1 MISGPDDFALSLP
14 KSTGRGYAE
23 AVPDDVGGR
32 PFPDGW
38 EPDDDRGGADE
49 DFASVVFDEDFV
61 RAAEFHEPTAVE
73 RLLAAAEARAEAE
86 AARARAGGGPG
97 DDEFF
102 DDGYGPGGGYG
113 RGSPYG
119 DPMDPDGPGDYDN
132 GPYGRHGGA
141 LRPYRGGA
149 RWHRPVAWL
158 LALLMGIG
166 MVALAFSAVYR
177 GASASRQDQVPP
189 PASTGVDSTPEQ
201 KAVESWTGDGPLP
214 GHPGG
219 PSGSTDHSRPAV
231 SAVPRTP

>member
-1 MISGPDDFALSLP
+1 M
-14 KSTGRGYAE
+14 
-23 AVPDDVGGR
+23 PDDVGGR

-61 RAAEFHEPTAVE
+61 RAAEFHEATAVE
-73 RLLAAAEARAEAE
+73 RLLAAAQARAE
-86 AARARAGGGPG
+86 AARARAGGGPA
-97 DDEFF
+97 DDELY
-102 DDGYGPGGGYG
+102 DDGYGPGGAYG

-119 DPMDPDGPGDYDN
+119 DSLDHDGLDDYDN
-132 GPYGRHGGA
+132 GPYGPHGGS
-141 LRPYRGGA
+141 LRPYRGAA

-177 GASASRQDQVPP
+177 GASANRQDQIPP
-189 PASTGVDSTPEQ
+189 PATTGVDS
-201 KAVESWTGDGPLP
+201 AP
-214 GHPGG
+214 GSGVA
-219 PSGSTDHSRPAV
+219 PSASADVFRPTV

>member
-1 MISGPDDFALSLP
+1 M
-14 KSTGRGYAE
+14 
-23 AVPDDVGGR
+23 PDDVGGR

-73 RLLAAAEARAEAE
+73 RLMAAAEARAEAE
-86 AARARAGGGPG
+86 ARRARAGGGPG

-119 DPMDPDGPGDYDN
+119 DPLDPDGLGDYDN

-141 LRPYRGGA
+141 LRPYRGAA

-177 GASASRQDQVPP
+177 GASANRQDQVPP
-189 PASTGVDSTPEQ
+189 PASTGVDSAPGVDATPS
-201 KAVESWTGDGPLP
+201 A
-214 GHPGG
+214 
-219 PSGSTDHSRPAV
+219 PSGYSRPAV